1 MVSEVTGSPI
11 LFYDGACGLC
21 SRAVRQCIAW
31 QKKES
36 GLRFASLQG
45 ETALKVL
52 PANLRTAPFASL
64 VVYTDAQALI
74 ELDALRCLAKTL
86 RSPLQE
92 AIVLACSVLFKPL
105 TRWGYRRI
113 VANRHRFPAEH
124 CALETGPQFLS

>member
-1 MVSEVTGSPI
+1 MVSEAMGSPI

-31 QKKES
+31 ERKES

-45 ETALKVL
+45 ETASNVL

-74 ELDALRCLAKTL
+74 ELDALSCLAKTL
-86 RSPLQE
+86 RSPLKE
-92 AIVLACSVLFKPL
+92 VILLACSVLFKPL
-105 TRWGYRRI
+105 TRWGYRCI
-113 VANRHRFPAEH
+113 VANRHRVPAEH
-124 CALETGPQFLS
+124 CALETGPRFLS